1 MVWQREAAHIA
12 LRDETSNYQHC
23 QQELAAARQQVLHL
37 EAMLSGSARELD
49 ALQVLL
55 SWLRRCCLFRS
66 PAASCVPLICS
77 SVFRVCNQSQQC
89 V

>member
-1 MVWQREAAHIA
+1 
-12 LRDETSNYQHC
+12 
-23 QQELAAARQQVLHL
+23 VLHL

-77 SVFRVCNQSQQC
+77 SVFRVWN
-89 V
+89 